1 MIQRIILGK
10 CDFQSFMEL
19 GKLKGIH
26 WQTIPELARI
36 PASACLLGLASAQFE
51 DICAGANG
59 NTECCYSNG
68 ADSTYLFMGAS
79 DVESNLLLCLAN
91 GGHLAYIESQ
101 AENDCLNQ
109 YIQEGK
115 HDFKPLSSSE
125 RVSI

>member
-1 MIQRIILGK
+1 MAK
-10 CDFQSFMEL
+10 
-19 GKLKGIH
+19 
-26 WQTIPELARI
+26 IPELARL

-115 HDFKPLSSSE
+115 HDCEHYYHYQALQAE
-125 RVSI
+125 RASI

>member
-1 MIQRIILGK
+1 M
-10 CDFQSFMEL
+10 
-19 GKLKGIH
+19 
-26 WQTIPELARI
+26 
-36 PASACLLGLASAQFE
+36 LGLASAQFE

-59 NTECCYSNG
+59 NTECCYSNGGAGG

-91 GGHLAYIESQ
+91 GGHLAYIESV

-115 HDFKPLSSSE
+115 HNCEHYYHFYPPE
-125 RVSI
+125 RASI

>member
-1 MIQRIILGK
+1 M
-10 CDFQSFMEL
+10 
-19 GKLKGIH
+19 
-26 WQTIPELARI
+26 
-36 PASACLLGLASAQFE
+36 GLASAQFE

-115 HDFKPLSSSE
+115 HDCE
-125 RVSI
+125 HHYHYQAEWASI